1 MSNITTFD
9 ELNTELFNDLTAEL
23 SVVDAQYSTSIEP
36 VIMAKVKNATRKVLA
51 ARNYPDS
58 NLYTEEYIVN
68 EIANK
73 YYNVCRDLALFYY
86 NTIGAEFQQSHDE
99 NEIKRVWRNENN
111 ILNGITPISRVV

>member
-9 ELNTELFNDLTAEL
+9 ELNTELFNDLKAEL

-36 VIMAKVKNATRKVLA
+36 VIMAKVKNATRKVTV
-51 ARNYPDS
+51 ARNYPDTE
-58 NLYTEEYIVN
+58 LYTEEYIVT
-68 EIANK
+68 ELANK